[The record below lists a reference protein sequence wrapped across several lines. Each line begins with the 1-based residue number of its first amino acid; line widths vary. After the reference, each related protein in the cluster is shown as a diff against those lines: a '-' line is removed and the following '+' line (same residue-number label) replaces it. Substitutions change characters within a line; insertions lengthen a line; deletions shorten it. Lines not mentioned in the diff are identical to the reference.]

1 MDSSMDWLFQ
11 AAQDHVQAEW
21 AVICRAP
28 DGLTILI
35 LISARPI
42 YLSLRS
48 RYNRIIEIQSA
59 TIEILKQKAEPSTR
73 SRRSG
78 AR

>member
-1 MDSSMDWLFQ
+1 MDPSVDWLFQ

-21 AVICRAP
+21 TVVRGAP

-35 LISARPI
+35 LIAALLI

-59 TIEILKQKAEPSTR
+59 TIEMLKQKAEPSPR
-73 SRRSG
+73 SRRS
-78 AR
+78 ASR

>member
-1 MDSSMDWLFQ
+1 MDWLQ

-21 AVICRAP
+21 TVVRGAP

-35 LISARPI
+35 LIAARLI

-48 RYNRIIEIQSA
+48 RFNRIIEIQSA
-59 TIEILKQKAEPSTR
+59 TIEMLKQKAEPSPR
-73 SRRSG
+73 SRRSS